1 MSLLAVCFWSCVRF
15 EVSFSNVISCL
26 EGGGEVWSSFLMS
39 EVRVALADF
48 VHLLHSQ
55 RVIERLLVYRRV
67 SSSRCWSIPL
77 CLPPHL
83 RLIRRVLARCDRMV
97 GVAGRSRRV
106 RRVLRMLSFCLLLG
120 SSMR

>member
-1 MSLLAVCFWSCVRF
+1 M
-15 EVSFSNVISCL
+15 
-26 EGGGEVWSSFLMS
+26 GGGEVWFSFLMNKL
-39 EVRVALADF
+39 RVAFADF
-48 VHLLHSQ
+48 VHRLHSQ
-55 RVIERLLVYRRV
+55 RVVERLLVYRRV

-83 RLIRRVLARCDRMV
+83 RLIRRVLARCDQMV

-120 SSMR
+120 SLMRYMRFELHMWLLRACSMCDT